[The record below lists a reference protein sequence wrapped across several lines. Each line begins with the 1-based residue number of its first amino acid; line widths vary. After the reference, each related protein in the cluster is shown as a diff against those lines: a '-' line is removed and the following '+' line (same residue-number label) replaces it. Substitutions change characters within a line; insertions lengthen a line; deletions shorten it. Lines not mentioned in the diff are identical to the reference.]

1 MNIMHEPH
9 AIVWSSLTMYVRR
22 RAQAEFNANG
32 GNGLQNKR
40 VIILGGSSGIALASA
55 DQAAKIVIGSSNA
68 ERLIGGEALGQAVDV
83 SDEAFE
89 TFFTRLGAFD
99 HLVFTTER

>member
-1 MNIMHEPH
+1 
-9 AIVWSSLTMYVRR
+9 
-22 RAQAEFNANG
+22 
-32 GNGLQNKR
+32 

-55 DQAAKIVIGSSNA
+55 DQADKIVIGSSNA
-68 ERLIGGEALGQAVDV
+68 ERLQKAIEFIGGETRGQAVDV